1 MIRAFPAFSLP
12 VASSLAHGAAA
23 GASLPGTGGTLIS
36 LPRDAARSRGDA
48 PGAAAGQRCPGVDT
62 HQLSY
67 RDEEIVLR
75 SRAGELPHDIATA
88 LDHDLLV
95 VMRALNR
102 AIALGL
108 PIRP

>member
-1 MIRAFPAFSLP
+1 MSIPAPS
-12 VASSLAHGAAA
+12 SSLGQA
-23 GASLPGTGGTLIS
+23 GT
-36 LPRDAARSRGDA
+36 A
-48 PGAAAGQRCPGVDT
+48 PGARSCDLRGTIIPLPRAAAIARGEPTGAALSDRRPGPG
-62 HQLSY
+62 LSALSF

-75 SRAGELPHDIATA
+75 SRAGELPHDIARA

-102 AIALGL
+102 ALLLGL